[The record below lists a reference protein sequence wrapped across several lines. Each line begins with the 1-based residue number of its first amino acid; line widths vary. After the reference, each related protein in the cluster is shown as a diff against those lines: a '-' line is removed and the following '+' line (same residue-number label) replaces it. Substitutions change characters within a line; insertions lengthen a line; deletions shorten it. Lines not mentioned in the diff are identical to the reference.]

1 MFKNYPDI
9 IRALISEAETDRLK
23 YLDLSSFMTGPSL
36 REVYEKIDKT
46 MKFFSVY
53 VYMERLENDLW
64 DDDRYVEKEKVI
76 LCSRVEEEAR
86 KYWWNRSMEHIR
98 LIDERMESSA
108 F

>member
-1 MFKNYPDI
+1 
-9 IRALISEAETDRLK
+9 
-23 YLDLSSFMTGPSL
+23 
-36 REVYEKIDKT
+36 
-46 MKFFSVY
+46 
-53 VYMERLENDLW
+53 MERLENDLW